1 MLWVFRLSGGQGPG
15 ERSSKSRRS
24 PSVPFGLAALSVPI
38 LGLIFAASAMA
49 VWFAG
54 SRLAGYV
61 AAVAEKT
68 GLGQAFMGMLLLGG
82 ITSLP
87 ELAAVSTSAA
97 MGNASLAIN
106 NLLGT
111 ASINL
116 VLLALADI
124 YFGRGALTAV
134 AARPSTLMQ
143 GVLSMLLATIVAMVA
158 TVGDVALFGFGAGA
172 GVVALAAIAALWLSS
187 QFEHRHVWAVIGD
200 GEDDNEEADAGED
213 ERSTG
218 RLSLYIAACALLI
231 LAAGFLLSS
240 SADAIASK
248 TGLSAGLVGF
258 VLVGLATSLPEL
270 SSIVGALRLR
280 RYQMAIGDIFGT
292 NIFNIL
298 LIFVADAIYQGKP
311 VLGEVGK
318 FEVIGAIL
326 AVLMTGIFII
336 GLLERKDRTIL
347 RMGYDSAAALLTFA
361 AGLWL
366 LSLNLG

>member
-1 MLWVFRLSGGQGPG
+1 MMFD
-15 ERSSKSRRS
+15 
-24 PSVPFGLAALSVPI
+24 FAALSGPL
-38 LGLIFAASAMA
+38 LGLMFAASALA

-61 AAVAEKT
+61 AAITERT

-143 GVLSMLLATIVAMVA
+143 GILSMLLATIVAMVA
-158 TVGDVALFGFGAGA
+158 TVGDVALFGYGAGA
-172 GVVALAAIAALWLSS
+172 GVVALSATAALWISS

-200 GEDDNEEADAGED
+200 AEDEETDDAGED
-213 ERSTG
+213 DHSNG
-218 RLSLYIAACALLI
+218 RLSLYIATCALLI
-231 LAAGFLLSS
+231 LVAGFLLSS

-298 LIFVADAIYQGKP
+298 LIFVADVIYQGDP

-347 RMGYDSAAALLTFA
+347 RMGYDSAAAMFTFA

-366 LSLNLG
+366 LSLNIE

>member
-1 MLWVFRLSGGQGPG
+1 
-15 ERSSKSRRS
+15 
-24 PSVPFGLAALSVPI
+24 VPLDPAALSVPI
-38 LGLIFAASAMA
+38 LGLIFAACAVA

-54 SRLAGYV
+54 SRLAVYV
-61 AAVAEKT
+61 DAVTEKT

-124 YFGRGALTAV
+124 YFGRGALTAI

-172 GVVALAAIAALWLSS
+172 GVIALAAILALWLSS
-187 QFEHRHVWAVIGD
+187 QFEHRHVWDIVGGGD
-200 GEDDNEEADAGED
+200 DDDERVTGED

-218 RLSLYIAACALLI
+218 RLALYIIGCALLI

-240 SADAIASK
+240 SADAIATK
-248 TGLSAGLVGF
+248 TGFSAGIVGF

-298 LIFVADAIYQGKP
+298 LIFVADTVYNGEP
-311 VLGEVGK
+311 VLSQAGR

-336 GLLERKDRTIL
+336 GLLERKDRTLL

-361 AGLWL
+361 AGLSL
-366 LSLNLG
+366 LSMHTR